1 MAKEK
6 QVAIKDAEIT
16 NNCPECFN
24 QELKLTFYQ
33 KHTYNA
39 FYHKTTGIV
48 SHEIKCKKCFS
59 LVYPVNWTPDIERVF
74 EYYNKLVE
82 PDKKSIRFTTL
93 FYVLLLVIFGLII
106 AGIYLF
112 MEGIIQELL
121 LS

>member
-33 KHTYNA
+33 KHTFTS
-39 FYHKTTGIV
+39 FYHKTTGEV
-48 SHEIKCKKCFS
+48 THEIKCKKCYS
-59 LVYPVNWTPDIERVF
+59 IIYPVNWTPDIERVF

-82 PDKKSIRFTTL
+82 PDKKSTRFTTL
-93 FYVLLLVIFGLII
+93 FFILLLLLLALLGT
-106 AGIYLF
+106 GIYLHL
-112 MEGIIQELL
+112 EDII
-121 LS
+121 